1 MIHLKKFT
9 DHMKHDRDCGG
20 NCADSP
26 YERCVCCH
34 YQTDQIKN
42 QNVWERKYYVEGAGQ
57 LCKYCYEKVYSNI
70 K

>member
-9 DHMKHDRDCGG
+9 DHMKQDRDHGG
-20 NCADSP
+20 SAAQSP

-34 YQTDQIKN
+34 YQT
-42 QNVWERKYYVEGAGQ
+42 EQ
-57 LCKYCYEKVYSNI
+57 LCRYCYEKVYSNV